1 MSDKPIVDDLSFE
14 DIETEP
20 SVNDRKSAPAKT
32 ATKRTP
38 PKTKPAPAY
47 RQGALIEPLTRL
59 YATGA
64 IGIMPFAP
72 RTGETVLN
80 QAEECAKAWD
90 DWARTSPAVRR
101 ILYPLLNV
109 SAGAAVFAAHL
120 PILLSVVMEMRP
132 NSPFA
137 DQVENYLSKV
147 TPNFGEETEDAPN
160 T

>member
-14 DIETEP
+14 DIET
-20 SVNDRKSAPAKT
+20 VTKKAATAKK
-32 ATKRTP
+32 TKAP
-38 PKTKPAPAY
+38 PKTKTTPVY
-47 RQGALIEPLTRL
+47 RQGALIEPLTRF
-59 YATGA
+59 YATMG
-64 IGIMPFAP
+64 IGTMPFAP
-72 RTGETVLN
+72 RTAEAIIN

-90 DWARTSPAVRR
+90 DWARTSPTVRR
-101 ILYPLLNV
+101 LLYPLLNV

-120 PILLSVVMEMRP
+120 PILLSVAMEMRP

-147 TPNFGEETEDAPN
+147 TPNFGEETENVP